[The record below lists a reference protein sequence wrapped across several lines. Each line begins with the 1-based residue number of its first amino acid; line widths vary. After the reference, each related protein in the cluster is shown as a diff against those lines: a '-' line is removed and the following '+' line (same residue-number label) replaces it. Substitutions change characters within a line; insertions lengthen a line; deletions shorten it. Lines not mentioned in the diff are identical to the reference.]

1 MAVGKKI
8 LIIEDEVSLLNP
20 LLQKFK
26 DKDFDVHGEKN
37 GRDGLK
43 KVKALKPDM
52 VLLDLVMPEMDGL
65 TMLQALRSDSAIK
78 NTKVIVLSNLSD
90 VEKASKAAALGA
102 LDYIVKS
109 DWKINDIVKRV
120 SEKLA

>member
-1 MAVGKKI
+1 MSKGQKI
-8 LIIEDEVSLLNP
+8 LIVEDEPSLLNP
-20 LLQKFK
+20 LVEKFK
-26 DKDFDVHGEKN
+26 EKGFDVSSGQN
-37 GRDGLK
+37 GKAGLE
-43 KVKALKPDM
+43 KALELLPDL

-65 TMLQALRSDSAIK
+65 TVLQRLRANEKSQNI
-78 NTKVIVLSNLSD
+78 KVIVLSNLSD

-120 SEKLA
+120 TKVLA